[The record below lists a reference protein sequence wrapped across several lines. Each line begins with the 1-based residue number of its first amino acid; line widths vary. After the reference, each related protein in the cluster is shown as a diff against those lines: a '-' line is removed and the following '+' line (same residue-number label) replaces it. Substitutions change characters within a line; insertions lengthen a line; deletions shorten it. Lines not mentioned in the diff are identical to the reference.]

1 MRERKDNSGSP
12 GYLVSHSSDIVE
24 AISGVVQTIAASRQ
38 DDGEPRKRKTR
49 NAIARPAPAIA
60 DVLRGD
66 PPEQEHCTYGDPPM
80 DPQKHRLPGI
90 RRGSKLGRRWER
102 VVDHEPN
109 APANPQQRTDDIDGA
124 TQTGGHAER

>member
-38 DDGEPRKRKTR
+38 DDAKPRQRKTG
-49 NAIARPAPAIA
+49 NAIARSTPPIA
-60 DVLRGD
+60 DVFRGD
-66 PPEQEHCTYGDPPM
+66 PAEQEHSTYGDPPM

-90 RRGSKLGRRWER
+90 RGRSKLGRRR
-102 VVDHEPN
+102 VDVMRHEPN
-109 APANPQQRTDDIDGA
+109 APADPQ
-124 TQTGGHAER
+124 